1 MCDKR
6 RDLENVKNTTRTGE
20 YREIHNKK
28 FRNLMNKTKEEL
40 VDKQR
45 TVTKG
50 SLSNSNS
57 RRTYRVVKD
66 LTQQARVNNI
76 EDKDGKRR
84 EDYH

>member
-1 MCDKR
+1 
-6 RDLENVKNTTRTGE
+6 
-20 YREIHNKK
+20 
-28 FRNLMNKTKEEL
+28 MNKTKEEW

-57 RRTYRVVKD
+57 RRTSRVVKD